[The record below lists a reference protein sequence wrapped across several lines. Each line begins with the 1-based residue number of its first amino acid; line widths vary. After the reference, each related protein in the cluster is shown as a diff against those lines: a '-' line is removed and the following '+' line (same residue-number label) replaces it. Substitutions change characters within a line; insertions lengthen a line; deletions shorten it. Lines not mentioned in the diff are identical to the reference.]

1 MLYVFKGILSQFTD
15 FYTIVI
21 TFNLTNKKY
30 IKPLVLHVDSVL
42 SVSPESLL
50 LKHVINVAITVNLI

>member
-50 LKHVINVAITVNLI
+50 LQPVINVAITVNLI